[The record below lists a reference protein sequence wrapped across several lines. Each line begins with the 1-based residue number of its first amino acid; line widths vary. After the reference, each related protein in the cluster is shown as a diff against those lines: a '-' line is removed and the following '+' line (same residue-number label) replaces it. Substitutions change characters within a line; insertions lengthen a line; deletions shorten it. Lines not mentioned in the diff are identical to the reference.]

1 MGRCGGRI
9 RINIIQNRLR
19 QREFAAS
26 GIIEEAVRCDV
37 HRGVGPELVPSE
49 V

>member
-1 MGRCGGRI
+1 MSRCGGRI
-9 RINIIQNRLR
+9 RIIQSRLR

-26 GIIEEAVRCDV
+26 GFIEEAVRCDG
-37 HRGVGPELVPSE
+37 HRGVGPELAPSE